1 MFTLKGTQFVIPDK
15 QIDIVLKDIQ
25 KGLQV
30 SNVSIGAYEL
40 DLKKM
45 KQTNLFSG
53 FVRDLHKTETTVL
66 KKPTNKLVVNFDEK
80 VNEIQII
87 HEKKDE
93 MKAVKAC

>member
-15 QIDIVLKDIQ
+15 QIDIVLKDMQ
-25 KGLQV
+25 KGVQA

-53 FVRDLHKTETTVL
+53 FVRDLKKTEITIL
-66 KKPTNKLVVNFDEK
+66 KKQAGKLVVNFDEK
-80 VNEIQII
+80 VN
-87 HEKKDE
+87 
-93 MKAVKAC
+93 